1 MQANKG
7 VTPACRRN
15 LGRLICMQK
24 DPIMQSPAGDVIS
37 TAIRPALPEDLAA
50 IQAIA
55 EAAYRPYV
63 ARNGLEPAPLND
75 DYAAR
80 IRKRQIWIMVLEYA
94 PGGVEHERPCGFV
107 VLVEE
112 RDHLMLDNIA
122 VDPLAQGRGHG
133 RAMLEFAEGYA
144 HWTGLP
150 AIRLNTQEI
159 MVENLVIYTGRGYL
173 ETHRVIERGLPRI
186 YMEKRF

>member
-15 LGRLICMQK
+15 RGRLICMQK

-75 DYAAR
+75 
-80 IRKRQIWIMVLEYA
+80 E
-94 PGGVEHERPCGFV
+94 
-107 VLVEE
+107 
-112 RDHLMLDNIA
+112 
-122 VDPLAQGRGHG
+122 
-133 RAMLEFAEGYA
+133 
-144 HWTGLP
+144 LP
-150 AIRLNTQEI
+150 
-159 MVENLVIYTGRGYL
+159 V
-173 ETHRVIERGLPRI
+173 
-186 YMEKRF
+186 

>member
-7 VTPACRRN
+7 VTPACRPNTARF
-15 LGRLICMQK
+15 
-24 DPIMQSPAGDVIS
+24 IS
-37 TAIRPALPEDLAA
+37 VGKHLPMPKPSGEIISSAIRPARADDLAA
-50 IQAIA
+50 IKAIA

-80 IRKRQIWIMVLEYA
+80 IRNSQLWVMEVEYA
-94 PGGVEHERPCGFV
+94 PGGPDHEVPCGFL
-107 VLVEE
+107 VLIEQQ
-112 RDHLMLDNIA
+112 DCLLLDNVA
-122 VDPLAQGRGHG
+122 VDPSAQGCGYG

-150 AIRLNTQEI
+150 AIRLYTQEI
-159 MVENLVIYTGRGYL
+159 MIENIAIYTARGYR
-173 ETHRVIERGLPRI
+173 ETHRLTENGLPRV
-186 YMEKRF
+186 YMEKQL

>member
-1 MQANKG
+1 
-7 VTPACRRN
+7 
-15 LGRLICMQK
+15 
-24 DPIMQSPAGDVIS
+24 MQSPAGDVIS

-173 ETHRVIERGLPRI
+173 ETHRVIEHGLPRI

>member
-15 LGRLICMQK
+15 LGRLIWMQK

-173 ETHRVIERGLPRI
+173 ETHRVIEHGLPRI